1 MKKGLL
7 TLFFFMFFISPF
19 MSSLVLAQS
28 EENPFANA
36 ILSVTQNGMIMIILL
51 LISFVILVL
60 GTLLAR
66 IKPKAG
72 KWIIGIGL
80 CVLLVGIFGIEIAYI
95 LQNFFGKNPL
105 PVAICSGFA
114 GESENLFN
122 KLVCVFTGL
131 EVTAEDWTSYL
142 FLLIFAII
150 VPFAIICLLFYVFMP
165 GILEPNLEKALAVL
179 FAIVAYR
186 FLLAALFFELLSYG
200 IAGLGILIFDV
211 FLIAIVFKALSKFWR
226 AGEYISTALGTQ
238 DWADLSR
245 LMEERQNLIR
255 ARDEA
260 LKMGDMKKVRQI
272 EQMLGRVEKDIN
284 RIRRRL
290 R

>member
-1 MKKGLL
+1 MKKPLV
-7 TLFFFMFFISPF
+7 LFCFMLFLSPF

-28 EENPFANA
+28 QENPFANV
-36 ILSVTQNGMIMIILL
+36 ILSIAQSGMTMIILL
-51 LISFVILVL
+51 LISFIILVL
-60 GTLLAR
+60 GTFLAR
-66 IKPKAG
+66 IKPTLG

-80 CVLLVGIFGIEIAYI
+80 FVLLVGIFVIEIGYI

-122 KLVCVFTGL
+122 RLVCVFTGL

-150 VPFAIICLLFYVFMP
+150 VPFAIICLLFYGFMP
-165 GILEPNLEKALAVL
+165 GILEPNIEKALAVL

-186 FLLAALFFELLSYG
+186 FLLASLFFELLSYG

-211 FLIAIVFKALSKFWR
+211 FLIAIVFKALSRFWM
-226 AGEYISTALGTQ
+226 AAEYVSAALGTQ

-245 LMEERQNLIR
+245 LLEERQNLIR

-260 LKMGDMKKVRQI
+260 IKLGDMRKARQF
-272 EQMLGRVEKDIN
+272 ERMLGKVEKEIN
-284 RIRRRL
+284 KLRRKL